1 MALSHANEVPVKI
14 LEFRPQNEPSNINST
29 PNQRSWNV
37 VPLVLLIF
45 LKHPYSL
52 KLSITMMCSDSESR
66 HGSLQP
72 PWWKTTTWNLIL
84 NDPILNVLAYVLCL
98 WHWPPHLIF
107 FPDCKTLP
115 LWNNCHCLSVP
126 SGQLPKVS
134 AKFHKNLQQKGPSK
148 CIRIFDLE

>member
-1 MALSHANEVPVKI
+1 MSYMNAKKPWVHLHYISKNCGCLALMALSHATETPVKI
-14 LEFRPQNEPSNINST
+14 LKFGPQIQYKFT

-45 LKHPYSL
+45 LKHPYCL

-98 WHWPPHLIF
+98 WHWPLLF
-107 FPDCKTLP
+107 FLFFKIAWCHICGTITFAKTYHQDDS
-115 LWNNCHCLSVP
+115 W
-126 SGQLPKVS
+126 K
-134 AKFHKNLQQKGPSK
+134 
-148 CIRIFDLE
+148 